1 MRRLRVIVSMATL
14 VASLPL
20 AVASAASASSLL
32 SGYGGPGQGN
42 QAILGSA
49 LLNGPRGGS
58 GSGGGS
64 TGAPGSSQTGL
75 QAAPAQHAGA
85 PADKGRAGSGG
96 STAGGR
102 SAKAGARKGRSVG
115 RASGSAETDASGQSA
130 TGDASGTA
138 AVAYP
143 VSERGGGGIFGLSGM
158 DLVYVLLVLG
168 ALALIGV
175 FIRLL
180 TGSQIPAEG
189 PAAAKEM

>member
-1 MRRLRVIVSMATL
+1 MRRLRVIVSTVTL

-20 AVASAASASSLL
+20 AVTSVASASSLL

-49 LLNGPRGGS
+49 LLNGPGGGS

-64 TGAPGSSQTGL
+64 TGAPGSSQTDL
-75 QAAPAQHAGA
+75 QATPARHAGA
-85 PADKGRAGSGG
+85 PAGQGRAGSGG
-96 STAGGR
+96 LTAGARG
-102 SAKAGARKGRSVG
+102 AKAGARKERSAG
-115 RASGSAETDASGQSA
+115 RASGSAETDASGPS
-130 TGDASGTA
+130 ASGAA

-143 VSERGGGGIFGLSGM
+143 VSERDGGGIFGLSGM

-168 ALALIGV
+168 ALALAGV

-180 TGSQIPAEG
+180 TRGQIPAEE